1 MICQFTAKLVL
12 LCRGWG
18 SSLLEIDDAGWGDM
32 LDGVVLG
39 YLRTESGE
47 FFSKIIDVKFFK
59 EPYFKQKL
67 YLDEAVRL
75 TREILGELKVEKS
88 EEIRICTAAVLEKV
102 RETLSK
108 EGYKVTPAKII
119 GELQF
124 KVEGAFID
132 RLEELGVPKGAVPF
146 EPGKER
152 FYVQL
157 RWIHGDLANREKY
170 VKTAYKSWRRWRK
183 WQPRHKPRKESHSR
197 SECEEDW
204 WRW

>member
-1 MICQFTAKLVL
+1 M
-12 LCRGWG
+12 
-18 SSLLEIDDAGWGDM
+18 LEIDDAGWGDM
-32 LDGVVLG
+32 VEGVVLG
-39 YLRTESGE
+39 YLRVETGT
-47 FFSKIIDVKFFK
+47 FFSKLIDVKFFK
-59 EPYFKQKL
+59 QPYFKEKK

-75 TREILGELKVEKS
+75 TRDALQELKVEKS

-108 EGYKVTPAKII
+108 EGYKVVPAKIV

-124 KVEGAFID
+124 RVEGAFID
-132 RLEELGVPKGAVPF
+132 RLEGLGVPKGSVPF

-152 FYVQL
+152 FYAQL

-170 VKTAYKSWRRWRK
+170 VKTAYKSWRRWRA
-183 WQPRHKPRKESHSR
+183 WRPRQRPRIMSR
-197 SECEEDW
+197 SQAESEQDW

>member
-1 MICQFTAKLVL
+1 
-12 LCRGWG
+12 
-18 SSLLEIDDAGWGDM
+18 LLEIDDAGWGDM

-39 YLRTESGE
+39 YLRLESGA
-47 FFSKIIDVKFFK
+47 FLSKVIDVRFFK
-59 EPYFKQKL
+59 QPYFKEKL
-67 YLDEAVRL
+67 YLDEALRL
-75 TREILGELKVEKS
+75 TRESLDELKVDKT

-108 EGYKVTPAKII
+108 EGYKVEPTKIV
-119 GELQF
+119 GELQL
-124 KVEGAFID
+124 KVESAFID
-132 RLEELGVPKGAVPF
+132 RLEELGVSKGSVPLD
-146 EPGKER
+146 PGKER

-183 WQPRHKPRKESHSR
+183 WQPRQKPLKERHSQLDH
-197 SECEEDW
+197 EEEW